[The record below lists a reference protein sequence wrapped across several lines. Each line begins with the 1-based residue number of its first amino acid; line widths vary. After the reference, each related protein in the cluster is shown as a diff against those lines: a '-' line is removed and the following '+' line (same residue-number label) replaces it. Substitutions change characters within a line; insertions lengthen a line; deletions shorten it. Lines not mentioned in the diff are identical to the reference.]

1 MNRAVQAN
9 DLNAQTPEIF
19 MRRCVVLIST
29 IFALLLSSTSFAQYA
44 DDEEIVVD
52 RIMAR
57 VNDEIITRSD
67 LVRIFPIYLQVAAQV
82 DPRELRTEA
91 GQRRVAEDLL
101 EFMID
106 AKLLEAQAKKQ
117 DMALSAADVND
128 YVRNYRD
135 SLGMTETQFRQALA
149 QEGVTFD
156 DYKEFMRSY
165 LTRMQILRA
174 EANAD
179 VTVTEEEI
187 NQKINERYPDG
198 FEQPYFETSHIF
210 IQLPKNATTRM
221 VEEAYEKLDAL
232 RDEILR
238 GERSFEDVASE
249 INSDGTRARGG
260 LVGTFTLGDLDENY
274 TRVALGLEPGE
285 ISKPVRSQF
294 GEHLIRLEEVETR
307 EVADKQAV
315 VDRIR
320 YEIHEEK
327 ATRKEK
333 AYLRRLRDT
342 SFVKKVS
349 DDFGI

>member
-1 MNRAVQAN
+1 
-9 DLNAQTPEIF
+9 
-19 MRRCVVLIST
+19 MRRCVVLLST
-29 IFALLLSSTSFAQYA
+29 LFLLVLSATGWTQASAT
-44 DDEEIVVD
+44 EEIVVD

-57 VNDEIITRSD
+57 VNDDIITRSD

-82 DPRELRTEA
+82 DPQELRTEA
-91 GQRRVAEDLL
+91 GQRRVAADLL

-106 AKLLEAQAKKQ
+106 ARLLTAHAKKQ
-117 DMALSAADVND
+117 DMALSDADVND
-128 YVRNYRD
+128 YLRNYRD
-135 SLGMTETQFRQALA
+135 SLGMTDTQFRQALA
-149 QEGVTFD
+149 QEGVSFD
-156 DYKEFMRSY
+156 DYKEFMKSY

-187 NQKINERYPDG
+187 EQKIKERYPDG

-221 VEEAYEKLDAL
+221 VEEAYDQLDAL
-232 RDEILR
+232 RDEILAGAR
-238 GERSFEDVASE
+238 TFEDVASE

-260 LVGTFTLGDLDENY
+260 LVGTFTLGDLDETY

-285 ISKPVRSQF
+285 ISTPVRSQF

-307 EVADKQAV
+307 EVADKNAV
-315 VDRIR
+315 IERIR
-320 YEIHEEK
+320 YEIHDQK

-333 AYLRRLRDT
+333 SYLQKLRNEA
-342 SFVKKVS
+342 FVKKVS